1 MASPGRCAPILRLA
15 GTPRIDAVVME
26 NDEPMGGAGEPPLPP
41 TAPAV
46 ANALARL
53 RGKPVRSLPL
63 VTA

>member
-1 MASPGRCAPILRLA
+1 MVETHI
-15 GTPRIDAVVME
+15 VVSG
-26 NDEPMGGAGEPPLPP
+26 EPLGGVGEPPLPP